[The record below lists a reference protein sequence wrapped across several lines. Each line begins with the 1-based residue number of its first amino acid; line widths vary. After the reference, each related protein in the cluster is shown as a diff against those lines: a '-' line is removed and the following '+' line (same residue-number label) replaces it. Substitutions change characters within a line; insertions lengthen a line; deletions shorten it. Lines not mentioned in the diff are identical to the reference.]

1 MIQTS
6 GHKPTPYDLGYQD
19 GLNVYLKHTQY
30 KCKSIKLIPP
40 KDFLLMNVQTD
51 DKVDKVKY
59 KNFPIPVDAC
69 IADEIQ
75 TLWNNGIRTC
85 GCCCG
90 HGHLLGYIE
99 VEEEDIPKM
108 EQMGYCHYIYPDL
121 FGGAERKDA
130 FIPKSGQVHIYDG
143 YIRWV

>member
-6 GHKPTPYDLGYQD
+6 DHEPTPYDLGYQD
-19 GLNVYLKHTQY
+19 GLNEHLKHTQY

-40 KDFLLMNVQTD
+40 KDFLLINIQTD
-51 DKVDKVKY
+51 DKVKY
-59 KNFPIPVDAC
+59 KNLPIPVDAC

-85 GCCCG
+85 GCYCG
-90 HGHLLGYIE
+90 HGYRLDYIE

-121 FGGAERKDA
+121 FGGAERKEA
-130 FIPKSGQVHIYDG
+130 FIPKSGQAHIYGG
-143 YIRWV
+143 YIRWE